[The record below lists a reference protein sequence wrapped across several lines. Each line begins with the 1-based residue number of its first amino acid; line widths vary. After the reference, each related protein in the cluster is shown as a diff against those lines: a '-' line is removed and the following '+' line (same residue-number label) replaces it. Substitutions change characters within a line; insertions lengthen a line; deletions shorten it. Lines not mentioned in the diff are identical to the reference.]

1 MRKTI
6 ILFFSLAVLLGAIYY
21 FEEIRDRSF
30 INQAKKTKKIFSAK
44 EIKSA
49 IKILINTIS
58 FVQEDDNYYI
68 SGKHYKVDKNKI
80 DALRDD
86 LISISV
92 KEEIKLDKTVPFLFY
107 FPEENR
113 TIEFINGNNINSITI
128 GAKLRH
134 DRYFYLRHKQN
145 NIEKVYLAYID
156 KPLLQMSSK
165 SEYRLRQKQF
175 NNFLEI
181 FKVNEEF
188 YYSRLLFNKIKS
200 QVNQVKIRNFRSK
213 DLIIDLKKSQ
223 TIPKIFNNLN
233 YDQKKISR
241 FKQRLLGLEAV
252 EVFTLGDGSILDNKI
267 SEVSVTFS
275 NMARRISLYRK
286 FNDLN
291 GYFAV
296 FDDENIIYELKGE
309 NAKLFFV
316 NVQDFWGKSIWKTLN
331 NDKLINSISFSFSF
345 FKEESSLLKAQLNDE
360 FKIENLTNHNLV
372 PSNISF
378 YQLFDLLQVSADY
391 VSELD
396 KVDIFEKYIFKI
408 NIFKFNLYLIMQK
421 GELIFIIEQLKL
433 KFHYYSSNIPKIALE
448 LSDYFIN

>member
-1 MRKTI
+1 M
-6 ILFFSLAVLLGAIYY
+6 
-21 FEEIRDRSF
+21 
-30 INQAKKTKKIFSAK
+30 
-44 EIKSA
+44 
-49 IKILINTIS
+49 
-58 FVQEDDNYYI
+58 
-68 SGKHYKVDKNKI
+68 
-80 DALRDD
+80 
-86 LISISV
+86 
-92 KEEIKLDKTVPFLFY
+92 
-107 FPEENR
+107 
-113 TIEFINGNNINSITI
+113 
-128 GAKLRH
+128 
-134 DRYFYLRHKQN
+134 
-145 NIEKVYLAYID
+145 
-156 KPLLQMSSK
+156 
-165 SEYRLRQKQF
+165 
-175 NNFLEI
+175 
-181 FKVNEEF
+181 
-188 YYSRLLFNKIKS
+188 
-200 QVNQVKIRNFRSK
+200 
-213 DLIIDLKKSQ
+213 
-223 TIPKIFNNLN
+223 
-233 YDQKKISR
+233 
-241 FKQRLLGLEAV
+241 